1 MSSSA
6 PHRGT
11 SVRPRGRLVSGSFAL
26 VLVSAL
32 CMLTSFFLL
41 VSVTPMAAAAH
52 GSGSAGAGLVTGVL
66 LLGTVAAE
74 LASPVLM
81 RRCGYRATLAAGA
94 LLMGA
99 PSLVMLAHDALMVT
113 IIASLARGF
122 GFGLGTVVLGA
133 LAALLVPADR
143 RGEGFGLYDVVETI
157 PGVVALPAGVW
168 LAGHAGF
175 GPVVSLAAAT
185 ALVPAAASAWLPRR
199 AGADGDGRD
208 DGADNDPDAGAAGGQ
223 DRPIGLLAGL
233 RQPGLRRPALIFA
246 ASTVTAGV
254 VVSFLPLATGLP
266 RNIAVAGLFAQAL
279 AGTAGSWGAGR
290 LGDRVG
296 HARLL
301 APALAIATA
310 GMAGLLWLASP
321 AAVIAGMGLF
331 GLGFGILQNA
341 TFTLMINRMP
351 ASGFGTASAIWSL
364 AYDAGYGAGPAA
376 FGVFVG
382 GTGYPAG
389 FALSAVTMV
398 VALPLVRRVRADRGA
413 GFPLLLDAAE
423 VPDAQGHDPGHHEHA
438 DDDEAG
444 RVDVEARQ
452 EGPERPVEVGVLGQQ
467 AEHLDR
473 ADEHRHEHR
482 QAGDGQV
489 VVDLADRLGERP
501 VVGEVHEA
509 AVGCVE

>member
-6 PHRGT
+6 PHRDT
-11 SVRPRGRLVSGSFAL
+11 PIRPHSRLVSGSFAL

-41 VSVTPMAAAAH
+41 VSVTPIAAAAH

-81 RRCGYRATLAAGA
+81 RRWGYRATLAAGA

-99 PSLVMLAHDALMVT
+99 PSLVMLAHGALMIT

-133 LAALLVPADR
+133 LAALLIPADR

-175 GPVVSLAAAT
+175 GPVVSLAAVT
-185 ALVPAAASAWLPRR
+185 ALVPAAVSALLPRR
-199 AGADGDGRD
+199 AGRD
-208 DGADNDPDAGAAGGQ
+208 DAGAVSGQ
-223 DRPIGLLAGL
+223 DQPIGLLAGL

-246 ASTVTAGV
+246 ASTVAAGV

-266 RNIAVAGLFAQAL
+266 RNIAAAGLFAQAL
-279 AGTAGSWGAGR
+279 NATAGSWGAGR

-310 GMAGLLWLASP
+310 GLAGLLWLASP
-321 AAVIAGMGLF
+321 VAVIAGMGLF

-382 GTGYPAG
+382 GTGYPVG
-389 FALSAVTMV
+389 FALSAVMMV
-398 VALPLVRRVRADRGA
+398 VALPLARTPGRAPGPSQDHLRLQSPA
-413 GFPLLLDAAE
+413 WP
-423 VPDAQGHDPGHHEHA
+423 AQK
-438 DDDEAG
+438 
-444 RVDVEARQ
+444 V
-452 EGPERPVEVGVLGQQ
+452 
-467 AEHLDR
+467 
-473 ADEHRHEHR
+473 
-482 QAGDGQV
+482 
-489 VVDLADRLGERP
+489 
-501 VVGEVHEA
+501 
-509 AVGCVE
+509 